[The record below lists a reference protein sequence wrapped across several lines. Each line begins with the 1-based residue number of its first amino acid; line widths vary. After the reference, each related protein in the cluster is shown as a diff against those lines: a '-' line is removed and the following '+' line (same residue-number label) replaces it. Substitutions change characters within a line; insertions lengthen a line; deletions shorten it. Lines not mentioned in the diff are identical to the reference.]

1 MPTQPQNYARTS
13 SSSRQ
18 QQIIEI
24 IRERGETRV
33 GDLATELGVSEMT
46 IRRDLD
52 YLDRRGLVVRIHGGA
67 MIRRDRAT
75 NEPDFGTK
83 RQRQLSEKGAIA
95 AAASNH
101 VPSEA
106 AIGITGGTT
115 TFEVA
120 HHLDHVS
127 DVTVVTN
134 SLAILELLDS
144 LHRPDISVVLTG
156 GSPTR
161 SNALVGPVAVNTLRT
176 FNLDL
181 VIMGIHGMD
190 ELRGFTSPNLLEAET
205 NRAFIEA
212 AERLIVVADHSKWG
226 TSGLTTIAP
235 LDAAD
240 LLITDAGIEPEAA
253 SILNDHLPEV
263 TIVTPTHAL

>member
-1 MPTQPQNYARTS
+1 
-13 SSSRQ
+13 
-18 QQIIEI
+18 
-24 IRERGETRV
+24 
-33 GDLATELGVSEMT
+33 MT

-52 YLDRRGLVVRIHGGA
+52 YLDRRGIIVRIHGGA
-67 MIRRDRAT
+67 MMRRDRAT
-75 NEPDFGTK
+75 NEPDFATK
-83 RQRQLSEKGAIA
+83 RQRQLAEKAAIA
-95 AAASNH
+95 VAASSH

-120 HHLDHVS
+120 HYLDHVGGL
-127 DVTVVTN
+127 TVVTN
-134 SLAILELLDS
+134 SLAVLELLDS
-144 LHRPDISVVLTG
+144 LHRPDLSVVLTG

-181 VIMGIHGMD
+181 VIMGVHGMD

-235 LDAAD
+235 LESAD
-240 LLITDAGIEPEAA
+240 LLITDEGIDPEAA
-253 SILNDHLPEV
+253 STLGEHVAEV
-263 TIVTPTHAL
+263 AMVSPALAP

>member
-1 MPTQPQNYARTS
+1 
-13 SSSRQ
+13 
-18 QQIIEI
+18 
-24 IRERGETRV
+24 
-33 GDLATELGVSEMT
+33 MT

-52 YLDRRGLVVRIHGGA
+52 HLDRRGIIVRIHGGA
-67 MIRRDRAT
+67 MTRRDRAT
-75 NEPDFGTK
+75 NEPDFATK
-83 RQRQLSEKGAIA
+83 RQRQLAEKAAIA
-95 AAASNH
+95 SAASRH
-101 VPSEA
+101 VPSES

-120 HHLDHVS
+120 HYLDHVGEL
-127 DVTVVTN
+127 TVVTN

-144 LHRPDISVVLTG
+144 LQRPDISVVLTG

-181 VIMGIHGMD
+181 VIMGVHGMD

-212 AERLIVVADHSKWG
+212 AQRLIVVADHSKWG
-226 TSGLTTIAP
+226 TSGLTTVAP

-240 LLITDAGIEPEAA
+240 LLITDEGLGAEAT
-253 SILNDHLPEV
+253 STLSEHVPEV
-263 TIVTPTHAL
+263 TLVAPALSP

>member
-1 MPTQPQNYARTS
+1 
-13 SSSRQ
+13 
-18 QQIIEI
+18 
-24 IRERGETRV
+24 
-33 GDLATELGVSEMT
+33 MT
-46 IRRDLD
+46 IRRDLEH
-52 YLDRRGLVVRIHGGA
+52 LDKRGLVVRVHGGA
-67 MIRRDRAT
+67 MVRRDRAT
-75 NEPDFGTK
+75 NEPDFATK
-83 RQRQLSEKGAIA
+83 RQRQLAEKGAIA
-95 AAASNH
+95 IAASNQ
-101 VPSEA
+101 VPSGA

-134 SLAILELLDS
+134 SLAVVELLDS

-176 FNLDL
+176 FHLDL
-181 VIMGIHGMD
+181 VIMGVHGMD

-226 TSGLTTIAP
+226 TSGLTTVAP
-235 LDAAD
+235 LNAAD
-240 LLITDAGIEPEAA
+240 LLITDAGIQPEAA
-253 SILNDHLPEV
+253 TILGDQVAELAVVAPA
-263 TIVTPTHAL
+263 HAP